1 MKKRFV
7 AMLIAYCCCSGWLQS
22 QDFIMQGCYWSC
34 PEDAPGSLPDSATL
48 DFWMGHL
55 AQQAPELTHA
65 GFTAIWLP
73 NLTAQSPANV
83 QQLLQTLKAQGLQP
97 IAEIDLKF
105 DTLGG
110 FTTQALQLHQSM
122 GIRSFSVND
131 YASYAPQAFAADL
144 QTLVEQGVN
153 PAFVIRGASDFAA
166 GKTQQQWLIR
176 TLSSLRQDTASELSP
191 RIYDY
196 QLREALRQACS
207 DTTYDVRNI
216 FDSSIRDASAL
227 SGHNIITLANHPA
240 YKNQNGQAG
249 DWDDPIADPLLA
261 YAYLLTNN
269 QVGLPT
275 VYYADY
281 YGGDSQ
287 LEGYVEKSPL
297 RKQIDQMLEAHRQ
310 FIFNSTTAEYLNQK
324 GSPRRAD
331 YTSGDSTRTLVY
343 QLEGIKTPA
352 GLKNQ
357 GHSPK
362 DVIVGI
368 NFSTDTL
375 DVLQEINTANLA
387 AGDYFTDVTGNA
399 EVEKMELLPFPEAE
413 GSPKAVRLRLPPR
426 AYAIWVQGRA
436 PIIQLSRVQLTA
448 DPYPNYIELTWEVAY
463 ERKVLGYQIERSV
476 NGSGYE
482 SLSTLPPL
490 ANDNGKAS
498 FLFLDKDIYPGE
510 ELAYRIKLVDKDG
523 KHEYSPVAKARPP
536 APDLKFEW
544 REHPERQAYTFRM
557 KSNYSGRGEL
567 VVYDAEGQAV
577 HRQPQQ
583 IQRGENI
590 ARVDLSRLSKGVYYV
605 RFSTETEEEVWS
617 TKVLRL

>member
-7 AMLIAYCCCSGWLQS
+7 ALLFAYCCCSGWLLS

-48 DFWMGHL
+48 DFWMGQL

-73 NLTAQSPANV
+73 NLTAQSPPSV
-83 QQLLQTLKAQGLQP
+83 QQLMRALQAQGLQP
-97 IAEIDLKF
+97 IAEIDLKY

-131 YASYAPQAFAADL
+131 YASYAPQAFEADL

-153 PAFVIRGASDFAA
+153 PAFVIRGASDFDAN
-166 GKTQQQWLIR
+166 KTQQQWLIR
-176 TLSSLRQDTASELSP
+176 TLRSLRQDTASELSP

-196 QLREALRQACS
+196 QLREALRRACS

-216 FDSSIRDASAL
+216 FDSSIRDLSAL

-240 YKNQNGQAG
+240 YKNQNGEAG
-249 DWDDPIADPLLA
+249 DWDDPMADPLLA

-275 VYYADY
+275 VFYGDY

-287 LEGYVEKSPL
+287 LEGYLEKSPL
-297 RKQIDQMLEAHRQ
+297 RTQIDQMLEAHRQ

-324 GSPRRAD
+324 GSLRRAD
-331 YTSGDSTRTLVY
+331 YYSGDSTRTLIY
-343 QLEGIKTPA
+343 QLEGTQTPA
-352 GLKNQ
+352 GLKNR

-362 DVIVGI
+362 DVLVAI
-368 NFSTDTL
+368 NFSMDTL
-375 DVLQEINTANLA
+375 DVLHEINTANLA

-399 EVEKMELLPFPEAE
+399 ALEKMELMPFGE
-413 GSPKAVRLRLPPR
+413 GGDGLRAVRLQLPPR

-436 PIIQLSRVQLTA
+436 PRIQPSRVQLAA

-463 ERKVLGYQIERSV
+463 ERKVMGYQIERSV
-476 NGSGYE
+476 NGGDYQT
-482 SLSTLPPL
+482 LGTLPPL

-510 ELAYRIKLVDKDG
+510 ALAYRIKLVDKDG
-523 KHEYSPVAKARPP
+523 KHEYSPVATASPVAP
-536 APDLKFEW
+536 ALKFEW
-544 REHPERQAYTFRM
+544 REHPEHHAYTFRM
-557 KSNYSGRGEL
+557 KSNYSTQGEL
-567 VVYDAEGQAV
+567 VVYDAEGQTV
-577 HRQPQQ
+577 HRQPQR
-583 IQRGENI
+583 IQKGDNI
-590 ARVDLSRLSKGVYYV
+590 TKVDLSRLSRGVYYV
-605 RFSTETEEEVWS
+605 RFSTEEEEEVWS